1 MKLSAACAFIV
12 GTVALDIGSTISA
25 TEAVTVDFYGEE
37 DKDTAALNAVVKST
51 KKPKN
56 NGAHHT
62 SAATTTASNALG
74 V

>member
-12 GTVALDIGSTISA
+12 GTVALDIGSTIST
-25 TEAVTVDFYGEE
+25 TEATVQMFGEE

-62 SAATTTASNALG
+62 PAATTTASNALG